1 MRIEREHGF
10 IGRFALVVGLKMER
24 RGGGECEESVEINC
38 KYENNM
44 ILYTRCSE
52 DVCVFLLSL
61 PARWRGLKYRG
72 VIGLRVTGLS
82 LPARWRA
89 LK

>member
-1 MRIEREHGF
+1 M
-10 IGRFALVVGLKMER
+10 
-24 RGGGECEESVEINC
+24 EINC

-61 PARWRGLKYRG
+61 PARWRGLKYRTAIQCICCYIAACAVAWIEISN
-72 VIGLRVTGLS
+72 VIDSAACIFIAACAVAWIEIVS
-82 LPARWRA
+82 SSH